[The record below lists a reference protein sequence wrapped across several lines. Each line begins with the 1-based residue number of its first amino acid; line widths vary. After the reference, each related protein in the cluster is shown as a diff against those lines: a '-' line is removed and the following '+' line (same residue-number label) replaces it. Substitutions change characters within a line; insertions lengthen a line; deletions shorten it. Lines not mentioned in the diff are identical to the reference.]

1 MGNTLRKP
9 ESKITRNLTE
19 VEKQVGVDLK
29 LTPDNDL
36 ELTNTNDFSLIAGGR
51 NAAQAVKIKLFVEPG
66 GILYHPEIGT
76 DLNIGE
82 KTTSAFEIQTQIIR
96 SISKDPRF
104 ENVQATVQVVGNTIF
119 VDCRVTLTNTGQ
131 QVPFQF
137 TVVR

>member
-19 VEKQVGVDLK
+19 VEKQIGVDLK

-36 ELTNTNDFSLIAGGR
+36 ELNNTKDFALLAGGA

-66 GILYHPEIGT
+66 GIQYHPEIGT

-82 KTTSAFEIQTQIIR
+82 KITSAFEIQAQIIR
-96 SISKDPRF
+96 SLSKDPRF
-104 ENVQATVQVVGNTIF
+104 SNVQATVQVQGNTIF
-119 VDCRVTLTNTGQ
+119 VDARVTLTNTGK
-131 QVPFQF
+131 QVLLQF